1 MSSSFQDKMAA
12 FSPPKHTSGFLV
24 APRVPQGLAAAV
36 EGLTREVIRNKPEDI
51 YVFAARHFENLLQL
65 REQYETSGTPLER
78 DSRALRDMGLTHLTS
93 PEGRKT
99 STQARL
105 EAERSGW
112 SLNQTA
118 KVLKRH
124 RSIIADSPTSQ
135 DPFHPSTDY
144 HPPSSAT
151 PPHHTCSKTPK
162 NARRPSKPFESSPS
176 SSQSGESEAR
186 TTPKILSRISTEMT
200 SRDIKNELRKNRIS
214 SRERRPKPRKPEA
227 EDVGLKIEGFNTSE
241 SVEAQRKSSKRS
253 SDKSRRS
260 EDRRKDKQNGGSFG
274 EDKMSR
280 TPSMDKVKDYVVRKF
295 SSTKSLDELQ
305 SVDYVEKVQS
315 IIDSTEPIIREK
327 IEELK
332 TEMVN
337 SRKRSN
343 ASESKIPD
351 FPPAPR
357 DILETRLSDT
367 QRLLE
372 SVSSEL
378 SKPPGRSRSA
388 RALRRIRSISMIS
401 TEDINGGSRERN
413 EEFVISELLI
423 SNGQRDGLDV
433 RIKDHP
439 SVLEDRKYRRS
450 HSAKG
455 SRRNRNI
462 FEPEKIPDNV
472 PQSEVLESMLNET
485 RSILTGIST
494 SFSCQNGHRRSRGSA
509 SVSSSSKSDEA
520 DPQEI
525 VGESKVSLP
534 EVRPKSSKSTARSV
548 QKNNLGDIVLPA
560 ISPEAPRS
568 AKIKEELVLPVLS
581 PASASRDPEIPE
593 LPVEEVFKDSLNVTP
608 EPLDFQRPDSL
619 EPEEMIEDIEPPT
632 SELKQKLLEIH
643 EAEKKIAKVFRSE
656 SIPAPQEIEP
666 TESDDELKRKLME
679 LMEAEREI
687 ELALDG
693 AKKSVSLDEVSTSQ
707 RESDQPG
714 DEAERLK
721 ASLRMSGDPEVPQG
735 SPHTYVLTE
744 GSPYDIPE
752 SVTTVIIPEHVPSPV
767 PDDNTLP
774 QVLEEPENST
784 KFKDPFASFG
794 EEIIPEEP
802 KDSLINLIPR
812 KPEIIS
818 KKPEITIPKQNL
830 QCINEEED
838 LEEDETGDNGT
849 SDPPTSFL
857 DVEEETHDPKSMDV
871 SDDFGRPECVS
882 MSSTSA
888 KETSITDGPIGTPK
902 DLPDSGEEVSTVSAS
917 VESSNEA
924 KETTLTDGTSFSIDP
939 TRPFVPELNLDSLQ
953 DITVSSFK
961 MTEDEYEPGDNENTN
976 SFTETLTPDERD
988 RGRRGEEGLEALE
1001 DGDEDPSGVSES
1013 LGVREDEEDGKLETG
1028 EEACVQEF
1036 VEVREPLCEKKV
1048 AYVTGPNEDPE
1059 DGEKAEGGEASHE
1072 DAPEHPEEDLAKVG
1086 AGSDVDKEGKIDEE
1100 KESESDQGTENFT
1113 EEDTPLAVSRSASQC
1128 TTRRVSSGNLARV
1141 KDSRVEEDEEG
1152 GEGRT
1157 EETRVKF
1164 LGEDEP
1170 GEVPGEEIDLA
1181 AVGDDAEDDRERM
1194 ESKEY
1199 HIYVPELDQSEES
1212 TTESSFNSAATKIQ
1226 AGVRGFLTRRRLQR
1240 MHHLNSTL
1248 NGVPSIQDSIVI
1260 DERPLE
1266 YLDVPEKDLLHLEDA
1281 ATTIQSNFRGYKAR
1295 KRLRRED
1302 AMQRTTISMERAF
1315 GEDGLRHTGEFHDCI
1330 PLPLLDFPPR
1340 ILPAECPPN
1349 KPNVEE
1355 KTSKQTVGM
1364 MFELAPG
1371 VPILQFG
1378 LPPKI
1383 TKLVDLVVLAKD
1395 ENAVETG
1402 YLNFITSVEDAVSSP
1417 APADG
1422 FFKPPATPGSDASG
1436 ESTRE
1441 FVELSPRKGV
1451 IIEEITSL
1459 EEAKILSEMKAKEI
1473 SKTPATPSTS
1483 EAPADS
1489 EKDIEE
1495 LQSTN
1500 ETSETAEQETSNP
1513 PEKESG
1519 EVLEKPGIDIAGALE
1534 APLSTLG
1541 FPMKEGKLLRC
1552 ESEDSVASHDRRP
1565 LLEVTLAP
1573 GYPMKSLS
1581 LSQESQLAG
1590 ERIESPITMMQ
1601 IVPGRGPS
1609 LLQDDSGEIIA
1620 GEDKKE
1626 GVESL
1631 EGQASTEEPKKE
1643 GE

>member
-1 MSSSFQDKMAA
+1 MAT

-65 REQYETSGTPLER
+65 REQYETSGIPLER
-78 DSRALRDMGLTHLTS
+78 DPRTLRDMGLTHVTS
-93 PEGRKT
+93 PERRKT

-124 RSIIADSPTSQ
+124 RSIITDSPTSQ
-135 DPFHPSTDY
+135 DPFHPPSDY
-144 HPPSSAT
+144 HPPSSAS
-151 PPHHTCSKTPK
+151 PPHHICSKTPK
-162 NARRPSKPFESSPS
+162 NSRRPSRPFESSPS
-176 SSQSGESEAR
+176 SSQSGDSEPR
-186 TTPKILSRISTEMT
+186 TTPKILSRMSTEMT

-214 SRERRPKPRKPEA
+214 SRERRSKPRRPEA
-227 EDVGLKIEGFNTSE
+227 EENRSKIEGFDTSE
-241 SVEAQRKSSKRS
+241 SFETQRKPSKRS
-253 SDKSRRS
+253 SDRSRRP
-260 EDRRKDKQNGGSFG
+260 EDRRKDKQNGGSPSD
-274 EDKMSR
+274 DKMSR

-295 SSTKSLDELQ
+295 SSTKSLEELQ
-305 SVDYVEKVQS
+305 SLNYVEKVQS

-332 TEMVN
+332 NEMIN

-343 ASESKIPD
+343 ASESLKTAETPQA
-351 FPPAPR
+351 PA
-357 DILETRLSDT
+357 DVLESRLNDT

-372 SVSSEL
+372 NVSSEL

-388 RALRRIRSISMIS
+388 RALRRIRSVSMIS
-401 TEDINGGSRERN
+401 TEDINGGSHERN
-413 EEFVISELLI
+413 EEFMISELLI

-433 RIKDHP
+433 RIKDHDH
-439 SVLEDRKYRRS
+439 VLEDRKYRRS

-455 SRRNRNI
+455 SRRNINI
-462 FEPEKIPDNV
+462 FEPEKSPDKFSQN
-472 PQSEVLESMLNET
+472 EALESMLNET
-485 RSILTGIST
+485 RSILADIST
-494 SFSCQNGHRRSRGSA
+494 SFSFQNGHRRSRGSA
-509 SVSSSSKSDEA
+509 SASSSSKSD
-520 DPQEI
+520 DCDFQDML
-525 VGESKVSLP
+525 GLSKVSLP
-534 EVRPKSSKSTARSV
+534 EVRPKSSKNTNRSL

-560 ISPEAPRS
+560 ISPEAPKS
-568 AKIKEELVLPVLS
+568 SKIREELILPVLS
-581 PASASRDPEIPE
+581 PPNTSKDPEIPE
-593 LPVEEVFKDSLNVTP
+593 LPVEEVFKDSLNVSP
-608 EPLDFQRPDSL
+608 EPSDLQRPDSL
-619 EPEEMIEDIEPPT
+619 EPEERIEDIEPPT

-643 EAEKKIAKVFRSE
+643 EAEKKIEKVFRSE
-656 SIPAPQEIEP
+656 SIPAPEEIEP

-687 ELALDG
+687 ENALDG
-693 AKKSVSLDEVSTSQ
+693 AQKPESPDEAPPSHRQ
-707 RESDQPG
+707 SDQPEDD
-714 DEAERLK
+714 DEGLK
-721 ASLRMSGDPEVPQG
+721 ASSRASADPKG

-752 SVTTVIIPEHVPSPV
+752 SVTTVIIPEHTPSPG
-767 PDDNTLP
+767 PDDHKLP
-774 QVLEEPENST
+774 QVLEELENPERSR
-784 KFKDPFASFG
+784 DPSSSFG
-794 EEIIPEEP
+794 EEIILEEP
-802 KDSLINLIPR
+802 KDSLIDMIPK
-812 KPEIIS
+812 KPEMIP

-838 LEEDETGDNGT
+838 LEEDETVDNGT

-857 DVEEETHDPKSMDV
+857 DVEEETNDQKSMDA
-871 SDDFGRPECVS
+871 SDDFGRPECIS

-888 KETSITDGPIGTPK
+888 KETSITDGPMETPK
-902 DLPDSGEEVSTVSAS
+902 DLPDSGEDVSTVSAS
-917 VESSNEA
+917 AESSNEA

-988 RGRRGEEGLEALE
+988 RGRRGEEGLEGCE
-1001 DGDEDPSGVSES
+1001 DVDEDRSGVSES
-1013 LGVREDEEDGKLETG
+1013 LGARDDEEEVKHLETG
-1028 EEACVQEF
+1028 EDVFVKEF

-1048 AYVTGPNEDPE
+1048 VYVTGPNEDLGNE
-1059 DGEKAEGGEASHE
+1059 EKTEVEVSHE
-1072 DAPEHPEEDLAKVG
+1072 DLPHDSGGDPPEARAESDL
-1086 AGSDVDKEGKIDEE
+1086 DKEGKTDEE
-1100 KESESDQGTENFT
+1100 KGSESDQGTENLT

-1128 TTRRVSSGNLARV
+1128 TTRRVSSGNLARMR
-1141 KDSRVEEDEEG
+1141 DTRVEEGEEEG
-1152 GEGRT
+1152 DGRSD
-1157 EETRVKF
+1157 EARVKF
-1164 LGEDEP
+1164 LGEGEGEVDP
-1170 GEVPGEEIDLA
+1170 GEVGGKEIDIA

-1240 MHHLNSTL
+1240 MHHLSSTL

-1266 YLDVPEKDLLHLEDA
+1266 YLDVPEKDLLELEGA

-1330 PLPLLDFPPR
+1330 PLPLLDFAPR
-1340 ILPAECPPN
+1340 IFTPECPQNEPN
-1349 KPNVEE
+1349 AGDRTP
-1355 KTSKQTVGM
+1355 KQTVGM
-1364 MFELAPG
+1364 MFELAAG
-1371 VPILQFG
+1371 VPVLQFG

-1395 ENAVETG
+1395 ESAVESG
-1402 YLNFITSVEDAVSSP
+1402 YLNFITSVEDAESSP
-1417 APADG
+1417 AAAG

-1459 EEAKILSEMKAKEI
+1459 EEAKILSEMKAKE
-1473 SKTPATPSTS
+1473 TPETP
-1483 EAPADS
+1483 EVPAVP

-1495 LQSTN
+1495 LEATK
-1500 ETSETAEQETSNP
+1500 EASETAEEETSTP
-1513 PEKESG
+1513 LEDESG

-1534 APLSTLG
+1534 APLAILG
-1541 FPMKEGKLLRC
+1541 FPMKEGKLLRY
-1552 ESEDSVASHDRRP
+1552 ESEDSMASHDRRP
-1565 LLEVTLAP
+1565 LLEVTLTP
-1573 GYPMKSLS
+1573 GDPMKSLS

-1601 IVPGRGPS
+1601 IVPGRGAS
-1609 LLQDDSGEIIA
+1609 LLQDDSGEIIT

-1626 GVESL
+1626 GEGSL
-1631 EGQASTEEPKKE
+1631 EAQGSAEETKKE
-1643 GE
+1643 GDGSSYFWEFNNL